1 MAKKRVVFLVSG
13 LFVLSVLILVLVIRS
28 PKGDATDLEES
39 IQFTEEEEVI
49 SYLYGIP
56 VDSFKLEESKILR
69 NQNLSEILLPKGI
82 SYARID
88 ELAKKSKPIFDVRRL
103 KAGKKCT
110 FFYNQDSIPVLKY
123 VVYEKTLEE
132 YIVFE
137 LGDSISVLNGRKDVE
152 IETRFVSGSIESSLW
167 NAMAE
172 LNVSTK
178 LAVELSDIYAWTIDF
193 FGIQKG
199 DRFKIVYT
207 VKVIDGTAIGVDEV
221 KATTFYHGGKEHQ
234 AFLFQQNDHV
244 SYFDENGQSLRRA
257 FLKAPLNFR
266 RISSKFTK
274 SRFHPILK
282 IYRPHSGVDYAAA
295 AGTEVQTIGDGRVVK
310 VSYDKASGNYIKI
323 KHNSVYTS
331 GYMHLQRRPKFNV
344 GDYVKQGQAI
354 GKVGQTGYATGP
366 HLDFRVWKNGQA
378 VDPLK
383 IKSPPVEPVTEEFR
397 AMFDSVRTIY
407 TQKLEES
414 DAGVTLE

>member
-1 MAKKRVVFLVSG
+1 MANKRVIFLASG
-13 LFVLSVLILVLVIRS
+13 LFLLSVLVLFLLVRL
-28 PKGDATDLEES
+28 PKGEERELEDEVEYIEEEIITYRYGIPIDSFDLEE
-39 IQFTEEEEVI
+39 
-49 SYLYGIP
+49 
-56 VDSFKLEESKILR
+56 FKIR
-69 NQNLSEILLPKGI
+69 QNQNLSEILLPRGI

-88 ELAKKSKPIFDVRRL
+88 ELAKKSKPIFNVRRM

-110 FFYNQDSIPVLKY
+110 FFYTRDSIPTLKY
-123 VVYEKTLEE
+123 LIYEKNLEE
-132 YIVFE
+132 FVVFE
-137 LGDSISVLNGRKDVE
+137 LGDSIFVRNGQKDVE

-167 NAMAE
+167 NAIAD
-172 LNVSTK
+172 LHVSTK
-178 LAVELSDIYAWTIDF
+178 LVLELSDIYAWTIDF

-199 DRFKIVYT
+199 DRFKIIYT
-207 VKVIDGTAIGVDEV
+207 VKVIDDEAIGVDEV
-221 KATTFYHGGKEHQ
+221 LATSFYHGGQEHQ
-234 AFLFQQNDHV
+234 AFLFQQNDHI

-274 SRFHPILK
+274 RRFHPILK

-295 AGTEVQTIGDGRVVK
+295 AGTEVQSIGDGRVVK

-331 GYMHLQRRPKFNV
+331 GYMHLQRRPKLNV
-344 GDYVKQGQAI
+344 GDYVKQGQPI

-383 IKSPPVEPVTEEFR
+383 IKSPPVEPVAEEFR
-397 AMFDSVRTIY
+397 ARFDSVRTIY
-407 TQKLEES
+407 QQQIEEE
-414 DAGVTLE
+414 LRERK